1 MIVSAIE
8 TRLSNKGVASSG
20 PVAHI
25 IIDSFIK
32 KSTTRNFRSSQ
43 LETSAGICT
52 SSERIPENV
61 VLQINGEWFKP
72 ITHDVGMAGQYRT
85 YLQATTDP
93 RR

>member
-1 MIVSAIE
+1 MIVTTIE
-8 TRLSNKGVASSG
+8 TRLSNKGVSSSG
-20 PVAHI
+20 PVRHI
-25 IIDSFIK
+25 LIDSFVK
-32 KSTTRNFRSSQ
+32 KSTTKNFRSSQ
-43 LETSAGICT
+43 LETSAGVCT

-72 ITHDVGMAGQYRT
+72 LTHDVGMGGQYKT